1 MSDSLGLSIGMTNLA
16 AARSGRPPVI
26 RRCVLTLFDRR
37 PPEVGIPGENPNL
50 ATDPGDPGVVLRGFV
65 ERIGDPVPLVAADG
79 AAYSGEGLTAE
90 ALDAIAASVD
100 HGAPVTVAIPAHW
113 DPGAFSSLSAALA
126 AKQRLSPGGA
136 TPPLVPDSIAAL
148 TALRTEPGMPSEGIV
163 LLCDFGGSGTS
174 ITVADA
180 ARNLTPVGQT
190 FRYTDFAGDLVDNA
204 VLNHVLSQV
213 PDAGDTAAVTS
224 MARLREQCRVAK
236 EQLSRATATTITT
249 PMAPAAPVPLSRAE
263 LTALIAGPLAG
274 FIEAVATT
282 VQQSGIPPQ
291 RLAAIAAV
299 GGGAQLPGIADQLS
313 QRLRVPVIT
322 PAQPALSAAAG
333 ARILADQGGTGAA
346 PAATTSP
353 DAPTGLW
360 TEPPAA
366 TGAAAAFGAT
376 GATAMAP
383 AASEFTGGTDA
394 TSAATS
400 YVPGPPSESV
410 GPELAWSQDAVGP
423 SEPTPY
429 TGDDYRF
436 DASGYTESP
445 PPPPPPPAD
454 PGYAPA
460 PGLPWYRRPPVLFG
474 GAVVLAVLA
483 GGGLLY
489 SLVSSDSGSTDPKP
503 GVSTPVEPPAP
514 VTVTVTGDDGL
525 PTVST
530 IPPPPPSEEPAPTE
544 STSSETPTT
553 TTTEQTTTSEQ
564 TTTTAPTTTTTDA
577 PTTTERT
584 TSAQPTTTKAPT
596 TSAEPPATSEAPP
609 DSGGDESGGQS

>member
-16 AARSGRPPVI
+16 AAHSGRPPVI

-50 ATDPGDPGVVLRGFV
+50 ATDPGDPGVVLRRFI

-90 ALDAIAASVD
+90 ALDTIAATVG

-126 AKQRLSPGGA
+126 AKPRLSPGGA
-136 TPPLVPDSIAAL
+136 TPPLVPDATAAL
-148 TALRTEPGMPSEGIV
+148 AALATEPGMPTDGIV

-180 ARNLTPVGQT
+180 GADLTAVGQT

-204 VLNHVLSQV
+204 VLNHVLTRL
-213 PDAGDTAAVTS
+213 PDAGDTAAVSS

-236 EQLSRATATTITT
+236 EQLSPSATSTVATGIAGT
-249 PMAPAAPVPLSRAE
+249 APVPLNRAE
-263 LTALIAGPLAG
+263 LTMLIAGPLAG
-274 FIEAVATT
+274 CIDAVATT
-282 VQQSGIPPQ
+282 MQQSGIPAH

-299 GGGAQLPGIADQLS
+299 GGGAQLPGIAEQLS
-313 QRLRVPVIT
+313 QRLQVPVIT

-333 ARILADQGGTGAA
+333 ARILAERGGAGRA
-346 PAATTSP
+346 PISP
-353 DAPTGLW
+353 NAPTGLW
-360 TEPPAA
+360 TEPPAPTGRA
-366 TGAAAAFGAT
+366 GAIGAA

-383 AASEFTGGTDA
+383 SAGGFTGGA
-394 TSAATS
+394 ESTSEATS
-400 YVPGPPSESV
+400 YVPGPPAESV
-410 GPELAWSQDAVGP
+410 GPELAWSQDAVCP

-436 DASGYTESP
+436 DASSYTDSP
-445 PPPPPPPAD
+445 PPPPPPAAD

-474 GAVVLAVLA
+474 GAVALAVFA
-483 GGGLLY
+483 SGGLLY
-489 SLVSSDSGSTDPKP
+489 SLVSGTESGDQKP
-503 GVSTPVEPPAP
+503 GVTTPAEPPAP

-530 IPPPPPSEEPAPTE
+530 IPPPPPSEA
-544 STSSETPTT
+544 
-553 TTTEQTTTSEQ
+553 
-564 TTTTAPTTTTTDA
+564 
-577 PTTTERT
+577 
-584 TSAQPTTTKAPT
+584 
-596 TSAEPPATSEAPP
+596 
-609 DSGGDESGGQS
+609 

>member
-16 AARSGRPPVI
+16 AAHSGRPPVI

-37 PPEVGIPGENPNL
+37 PPEVGIRGENPNL

-90 ALDAIAASVD
+90 ALDTIAATVG
-100 HGAPVTVAIPAHW
+100 HGARAPVASAAHW
-113 DPGAFSSLSAALA
+113 DPGAFSSVPAALA
-126 AKQRLSPGGA
+126 AKPRLSPGGA
-136 TPPLVPDSIAAL
+136 TPPLVPDATAAL
-148 TALRTEPGMPSEGIV
+148 AALATEPGMPTDGIV

-180 ARNLTPVGQT
+180 GADLTAVGQT
-190 FRYTDFAGDLVDNA
+190 FRYTDLAGDLVDNA
-204 VLNHVLSQV
+204 VLNHVLTRL
-213 PDAGDTAAVTS
+213 PDAGDTAAVSS

-236 EQLSRATATTITT
+236 EQLSQSATSTVATGIAGT
-249 PMAPAAPVPLSRAE
+249 APVPLNRAE
-263 LTALIAGPLAG
+263 LTMLIAGPLAG
-274 FIEAVATT
+274 CIDAVATT
-282 VQQSGIPPQ
+282 MQQSGIPAR

-299 GGGAQLPGIADQLS
+299 GGGAKLPGIAEQLS
-313 QRLRVPVIT
+313 QHLQVPVIT

-333 ARILADQGGTGAA
+333 ARILAERGGAGRAPMTPTG
-346 PAATTSP
+346 P

-360 TEPPAA
+360 TEPPAP
-366 TGAAAAFGAT
+366 TGRAGAIGAT

-383 AASEFTGGTDA
+383 SAAGFTGGAQA
-394 TSAATS
+394 TSEATAYLPRPAGPDAPTGLWTEPPAPTGRAGAIGATGATAMAPSAAGFTGGAESTSEATS
-400 YVPGPPSESV
+400 YVPGPPAESV

-436 DASGYTESP
+436 DASSYTDSP
-445 PPPPPPPAD
+445 PPPPPPAAD

-474 GAVVLAVLA
+474 GAVALAVFA
-483 GGGLLY
+483 SGGLLY
-489 SLVSSDSGSTDPKP
+489 SLVSGTESGDQKP
-503 GVSTPVEPPAP
+503 GVTTPAEPPAP

-530 IPPPPPSEEPAPTE
+530 IPPPPPSEA
-544 STSSETPTT
+544 
-553 TTTEQTTTSEQ
+553 
-564 TTTTAPTTTTTDA
+564 
-577 PTTTERT
+577 
-584 TSAQPTTTKAPT
+584 
-596 TSAEPPATSEAPP
+596 
-609 DSGGDESGGQS
+609 